1 MNLAQWLGQ
10 LIGEA
15 IRPIIMDCMRE
26 VIRELTTNTAVVS
39 KPNADLQQQ
48 WTDGLPKSDTHP
60 KGRDMPG
67 QPYS

>member
-15 IRPIIMDCMRE
+15 IRPILKD
-26 VIRELTTNTAVVS
+26 VIKEALYELTHNTAEIS
-39 KPNADLQQQ
+39 TPNHTLEQQ
-48 WTDGLPKSDTHP
+48 WLDGLPKSDTHP

>member
-26 VIRELTTNTAVVS
+26 ALRELTTNTAEVSQPNATLNQQWLDGLSTSNPDSKGRGGDSS
-39 KPNADLQQQ
+39 KP
-48 WTDGLPKSDTHP
+48 G
-60 KGRDMPG
+60 
-67 QPYS
+67 

>member
-39 KPNADLQQQ
+39 KPNPDLQQQ
-48 WTDGLPKSDTHP
+48 WIDGLPTGDTHP

>member
-10 LIGEA
+10 FIGEA

-26 VIRELTTNTAVVS
+26 VIHELTTNTAVVS

-48 WTDGLPKSDTHP
+48 WIDGLPTGDPDP
-60 KGRDMPG
+60 KGRSLPN